1 MMLNQEIHP
10 RIEVDERTFKR
21 FLRFPPARAFEGAMA
36 EAAAWAKDWFTQNGR
51 PWVVSLKADAAIRAT
66 TGDRW
71 PPETDLG
78 VIVAS
83 AGPEAE
89 AHAGACFENDE
100 PDRYY
105 FLECYAA
112 AVVDELLTR
121 ARNAHGQSRHYSP
134 GYPEWGIE
142 ANIPLLRAIQNQV
155 TLPGPLRTLDSG
167 MLVPKKSQIAVF
179 ALNPSSLE
187 TP

>member
-1 MMLNQEIHP
+1 MMLNREIHP
-10 RIEVDERTFKR
+10 PIEVDERTFKR
-21 FLRFPPARAFEGAMA
+21 FLRFPPSREFEGAMA
-36 EAAAWAKDWFTQNGR
+36 EAAAWARDWFKANGR
-51 PWVVSLKADAAIRAT
+51 PWVLSLKADDAIRAT

-71 PPETDLG
+71 PAGAELG

-89 AHAGACFENDE
+89 QHAGACFENDE

-121 ARNAHGQSRHYSP
+121 ARNALGQSRHYSP

-142 ANIPLLRAIQNQV
+142 ANIPLLRAIQNLV
-155 TLPGPLRTLDSG
+155 ELPGPLRTLDSG

-179 ALNPSSLE
+179 ALTSS
-187 TP
+187 

>member
-10 RIEVDERTFKR
+10 QIDVDERTFKR
-21 FLRFPPARAFEGAMA
+21 FLRFPPTREFEGAMA
-36 EAAAWAKDWFTQNGR
+36 EAARWAKDWFAANGR
-51 PWVVSLKADAAIRAT
+51 PWMISLKAEAAIRDT
-66 TGDRW
+66 TDNRW
-71 PPETDLG
+71 SPGTELG

-121 ARNAHGQSRHYSP
+121 TRNAFGQSRHYSP

-142 ANIPLLRAIQNQV
+142 ANIPLLEAIRNQV

-179 ALNPSSLE
+179 ALNPSSTE
-187 TP
+187 SP